1 MDVMFPS
8 NTSDFERGRVIAYRD
23 SGLTYREIE
32 EKTAVKQTTNRRL
45 WDEWL
50 ELGKSTLTIGK
61 DPRRHWVTRR
71 VREEYE
77 DGFVIPAVR
86 QGKQVMAWGVI
97 GYNYKGPLYR
107 FDLQACTQPLQ
118 YHLQRPFRETP
129 ANGINGP
136 KYAEWIIRGPLI
148 EAVRTFTNQ
157 RRLPIV
163 MEDNSRVHNNGYCD
177 LTRRDLG
184 YRRLFHP
191 PYSPDLNPIENA
203 WSELQGRLAD
213 FPIHARNGD
222 VLWGQ

>member
-1 MDVMFPS
+1 
-8 NTSDFERGRVIAYRD
+8 
-23 SGLTYREIE
+23 
-32 EKTAVKQTTNRRL
+32 
-45 WDEWL
+45 
-50 ELGKSTLTIGK
+50 
-61 DPRRHWVTRR
+61 
-71 VREEYE
+71 
-77 DGFVIPAVR
+77 
-86 QGKQVMAWGVI
+86 MAWGMI

-107 FDLQACTQPLQ
+107 FDLQACTPPLR

-157 RRLPIV
+157 GRLPIV
-163 MEDNSRVHNNGYCD
+163 MEDNSRVHNNEYCD

-213 FPIHARNGD
+213 FPVHSQKRGRPMGTGRPCLGGHPDGYQHPSGFHAEAIGGGSGCTRRGD
-222 VLWGQ
+222 

>member
-1 MDVMFPS
+1 M
-8 NTSDFERGRVIAYRD
+8 
-23 SGLTYREIE
+23 
-32 EKTAVKQTTNRRL
+32 
-45 WDEWL
+45 
-50 ELGKSTLTIGK
+50 
-61 DPRRHWVTRR
+61 
-71 VREEYE
+71 
-77 DGFVIPAVR
+77 GFVIPAVR

-107 FDLQACTQPLQ
+107 FDLQACTPPLR
-118 YHLQRPFRETP
+118 YHLQRPFRETL

-157 RRLPIV
+157 GRVPIV
-163 MEDNSRVHNNGYCD
+163 MEDNSRVHNNAYCD

-203 WSELQGRLAD
+203 WSELQGRLRISQFIPETGTSYGAGRQCLGGHPELYQHPSG
-213 FPIHARNGD
+213 FHAEAIGGGSGCTRRGD
-222 VLWGQ
+222 

>member
-1 MDVMFPS
+1 MQ
-8 NTSDFERGRVIAYRD
+8 RD
-23 SGLTYREIE
+23 WR
-32 EKTAVKQTTNRRL
+32 AVL
-45 WDEWL
+45 WTDEVP
-50 ELGKSTLTIGK
+50 LTIGK

-86 QGKQVMAWGVI
+86 QGKQVMAWGII

-107 FDLQACTQPLQ
+107 FDLEACTPPLR

-136 KYAEWIIRGPLI
+136 KYAEWIIRGPQI

-157 RRLPIV
+157 GRLPIV
-163 MEDNSRVHNNGYCD
+163 MEDNSRVHNNEYCD

-191 PYSPDLNPIENA
+191 PYFLTSIPSRTHVSSSREGLRISHFMPETGTSMGTGRQCLGGHPD
-203 WSELQGRLAD
+203 ELYQHPSG
-213 FPIHARNGD
+213 FHAEAIGGGSGCTRRGD
-222 VLWGQ
+222 

>member
-1 MDVMFPS
+1 
-8 NTSDFERGRVIAYRD
+8 
-23 SGLTYREIE
+23 
-32 EKTAVKQTTNRRL
+32 
-45 WDEWL
+45 
-50 ELGKSTLTIGK
+50 
-61 DPRRHWVTRR
+61 
-71 VREEYE
+71 
-77 DGFVIPAVR
+77 
-86 QGKQVMAWGVI
+86 MAWGMI

-107 FDLQACTQPLQ
+107 FDLQACTPPLR

-157 RRLPIV
+157 GRLPIV
-163 MEDNSRVHNNGYCD
+163 MEDNSRVHNNEYCD

-213 FPIHARNGD
+213 FPVHSQKRGRPMGTGRQCLGGHPDELYQHPSGFHAEAIGGGSGCTRRGD
-222 VLWGQ
+222 